1 MSLHRNQDARVR
13 RSWNRDARWYDGCM
27 HPYDRLLVGDGRAWV
42 CGQASGRVLEVA
54 VGTGRNLP
62 YYPAGTEVFGVDLCP
77 EMLERARPGGAASAA
92 AVKLVEGSAAALP
105 FPDACFDTVV
115 CVLALCCMSDDRA
128 AVREMHRVLRPGGR
142 LLLLDHIPGSRLPVR
157 VLQRMALPVLRLLS
171 SAYHLCRPL
180 LLAEEAGFT
189 VIRRERYCLGM
200 VERLTAVKK
209 PAHA

>member
-1 MSLHRNQDARVR
+1 MSVNRAPDAQVR
-13 RSWNRDARWYDGCM
+13 RYWNRDAPWYDGCM

-42 CGQASGRVLEVA
+42 GAHSSGRVLEVA

-62 YYPAGTEVFGVDLCP
+62 HYPAGTQVIGIDLCP
-77 EMLERARPGGAASAA
+77 GMLERARPRAAASAA
-92 AVKLVEGSAAALP
+92 AVRLVEGSAAALP

-142 LLLLDHIPGSRLPVR
+142 LLLLDHIPGSRFPVR
-157 VLQRMALPVLRLLS
+157 AVQRLALPVLRRLS

-189 VIRRERYCLGM
+189 VTRRERYCLGM
-200 VERLTAVKK
+200 VERLVAVKE
-209 PAHA
+209 PAPA